1 MQETASFDMIA
12 MADAMRHSVG
22 EGDFCLAPI
31 EEGPS
36 AYVVGKIQYADEI
49 DENKFRVQFFDN
61 RIRDVPMEE
70 VCWIPDVLYDR
81 VVAELRSPN
90 VSFSNHPFLY

>member
-1 MQETASFDMIA
+1 MIA

-31 EEGPS
+31 EDGPS
-36 AYVVGKIQYADEI
+36 AFVVGKIQYADEI

-61 RIRDVPMEE
+61 RIRDVPMED
-70 VCWIPDVLYDR
+70 VCWIPDVLFDR

-90 VSFSNHPFLY
+90 VGIMYIKS